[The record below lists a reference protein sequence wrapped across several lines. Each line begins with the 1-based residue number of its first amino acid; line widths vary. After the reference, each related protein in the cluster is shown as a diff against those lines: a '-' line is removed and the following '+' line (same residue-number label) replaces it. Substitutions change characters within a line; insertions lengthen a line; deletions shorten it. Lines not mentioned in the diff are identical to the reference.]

1 MKHLVVVI
9 EDEEDMLDLLE
20 YHLDKEG
27 YDVLGFTS
35 TENVKQLLDE
45 ENVHLLI
52 VDRNLPNVEGSDFV
66 KNLRNEGYHT
76 PVIFLTAKNSE
87 DDKIDGF
94 EKGGDDYITKPF
106 NMKEVLLRVKS
117 IIKRTSAATDEELL
131 KFRDITLDFNQKQ
144 AFIDNESQDLTKLE
158 FELLVT
164 LIENKDSVLSRD
176 FLLERVWG
184 NSEDFQEKTVNVA
197 IKRLKEKI
205 DPNKEKE
212 YIKTIR
218 GVGYSC

>member
-1 MKHLVVVI
+1 MKHLIVII

-20 YHLDKEG
+20 YNLGKEG

-35 TENVKQLLDE
+35 TDNIKQLLDE

-52 VDRNLPNVEGSDFV
+52 VDRNLPKVEGSDFV
-66 KNLRNEGYHT
+66 QELRESGYHT
-76 PVIFLTAKNSE
+76 PVIFLTAKVSE
-87 DDKIDGF
+87 EDKIDGF

-106 NMKEVLLRVKS
+106 NMKEVLLRIKS
-117 IIKRTSAATDEELL
+117 IIKRTSKASDEDLL

-144 AFIDNESQDLTKLE
+144 AFINEESQDLTKLE

-176 FLLERVWG
+176 YLLERVWG
-184 NSEDFQEKTVNVA
+184 NNEDFQEKTVNVA

-205 DPNKEKE
+205 DPDKTKE
-212 YIKTIR
+212 YIKTVR